1 MTAHAHAH
9 MGTNTS
15 LCVQNYNLITPVWA
29 QSRNGKQMIDI
40 CIEPSTVTG
49 FVALVRHGD
58 EGYLSQVKLIRVLAI
73 VTGEAKGEI
82 VSFRPVGRFVL
93 PKARPRTYLCFEFSS
108 SPSSSSSSSSSSPS
122 SSLSTSSTT
131 PSSCATPAPL
141 RANILT
147 FQFLSNYGGRETQPP
162 KIYLFSSSASSSS
175 ASSSSSSTTEQ

>member
-1 MTAHAHAH
+1 
-9 MGTNTS
+9 
-15 LCVQNYNLITPVWA
+15 LITPVWA

-108 SPSSSSSSSSSSPS
+108 SPSSSSSSSPS
-122 SSLSTSSTT
+122 SSSSSSSTT

-162 KIYLFSSSASSSS
+162 KIYLFSSGASSSS
-175 ASSSSSSTTEQ
+175 ASSSSSSSTTEQ

>member
-1 MTAHAHAH
+1 M
-9 MGTNTS
+9 
-15 LCVQNYNLITPVWA
+15 ITPVWA

-108 SPSSSSSSSSSSPS
+108 SPSSSSSSSSSSSPS
-122 SSLSTSSTT
+122 SSSSST

-162 KIYLFSSSASSSS
+162 KIYLFSSGASSSSSAS
-175 ASSSSSSTTEQ
+175 ASSSSSTTGQ